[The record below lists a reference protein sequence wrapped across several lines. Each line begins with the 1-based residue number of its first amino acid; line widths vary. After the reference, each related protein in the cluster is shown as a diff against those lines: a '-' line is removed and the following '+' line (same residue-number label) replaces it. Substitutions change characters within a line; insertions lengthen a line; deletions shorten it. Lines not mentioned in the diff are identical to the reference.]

1 LACNQRVRI
10 DSERDNSGV
19 LGCSDGHVV
28 VAGHECALGV
38 PDRLIADLDGPVED
52 VQVCVAAR
60 LRRKRGRGPS
70 EEVAV
75 VEADLVANL

>member
-1 LACNQRVRI
+1 
-10 DSERDNSGV
+10 
-19 LGCSDGHVV
+19 
-28 VAGHECALGV
+28 
-38 PDRLIADLDGPVED
+38 
-52 VQVCVAAR
+52 VAAR